1 MGLTETIRR
10 IEELYGQ
17 LLASAERAQERDAAV
32 EAAVAELEKERH
44 ELRRTVAEGKRVVR
58 LAAERAEGVTG
69 QIASS
74 AFNGALVGVLLAAVA
89 GGLVGALL
97 YALLR

>member
-17 LLASAERAQERDAAV
+17 LLAGAERAQERDKAV
-32 EAAVAELEKERH
+32 EEAVAELRKERN
-44 ELRRTVAEGKRVVR
+44 ELRRTVDEGKRVVR
-58 LAAERAEGVTG
+58 LAADRAEGVAG

-74 AFNGALVGVLLAAVA
+74 AFNGALVGVLIGA
-89 GGLVGALL
+89 GFALVVVELVHAM
-97 YALLR
+97 LR